1 MTSTPHPTTTQLEA
15 ILAIDT
21 STNVCSLAL
30 LSREGVIAE
39 RIDRKG
45 NEHAALIAR
54 FADELKSEA
63 GEKGYSIVAVAVSG
77 GPGSYT
83 GLRIGASFAKGY
95 CFASGKPLIAV
106 STLESLAWGAIE
118 QRLIPQGALIVPMI
132 DAGRMEVYAATYS
145 AEGIQLVAPHAEI
158 IQPESY
164 TDVPL
169 DTPICLI
176 GNGAAK
182 CAEVLTDARF
192 RITPTEAFASSL
204 RLPAWQALDQGRTA
218 DVAYWVPDYIKPY
231 NAVIAK
237 NKVLNR

>member
-1 MTSTPHPTTTQLEA
+1 MISPHSSNPQRPEA

-30 LSREGVIAE
+30 LSREGIIAE
-39 RIDRKG
+39 RVDRKG

-54 FADELKSEA
+54 FADDLKAEA
-63 GEKGYSIVAVAVSG
+63 SQKGYTLVAVAVSG

-95 CFASGKPLIAV
+95 CFASGVPLIAI
-106 STLESLAWGAIE
+106 STLASLAWGAIADG
-118 QRLIPQGALIVPMI
+118 LIPQEALIVPMI
-132 DAGRMEVYAATYS
+132 DAGRMEVYSAIYS
-145 AEGIQLVAPHAEI
+145 PEGTQLVAPHAEI

-164 TDVPL
+164 ADIPL
-169 DTPICLI
+169 ETPIFLI

-182 CAEVLTDARF
+182 CAESLTDARF
-192 RITPTEAFASSL
+192 HIVPTEALASHL
-204 RLPAWQALDQGRTA
+204 RLPAWQALDEGRTS
-218 DVAYWVPDYIKPY
+218 DVAYWAPDYIKPY

>member
-1 MTSTPHPTTTQLEA
+1 MISAHQPTTSQLEA

-63 GEKGYSIVAVAVSG
+63 SEKGYSIVAVAVSG

-132 DAGRMEVYAATYS
+132 DAGRMEVYTATYS
-145 AEGIQLVAPHAEI
+145 AEGIQLVAPQAEI

-182 CAEVLTDARF
+182 CAD
-192 RITPTEAFASSL
+192 
-204 RLPAWQALDQGRTA
+204 RLPLPDHAHRGVGLLFETTRMAGSKPRENRRRRLLGTRLHQALQCH
-218 DVAYWVPDYIKPY
+218 YSQK
-231 NAVIAK
+231 
-237 NKVLNR
+237 